1 MPARENAT
9 MEMAGAGTRP
19 SPRTSRGFAQA
30 ASLLMGC
37 LRVEPTGSHYA
48 VSWRLVASASPRMG
62 GAFAEGMIPGCGLGS
77 LGSGSTLDI
86 DSRPEAIDYDRDP
99 VSLSAV
105 RAVPD
110 MRSDAGSEDFD
121 PAVEAQE
128 EESPES
134 LGSGGSDGG
143 NGGNGGGTMGES
155 GLEATVRHQ
164 GETLKRLEGKI
175 DSGLKEQR
183 EANAALQQRI
193 DNGLKEQREA
203 SSALQQRIDNGLKE
217 QREASSALQQ
227 RIDNGLKEQR
237 EANAAL
243 LQKIDEGNSA
253 LRQKIDEGD
262 SALLQR
268 IDEGNSALRQK
279 IDEGDSALLQRID
292 EGNSALRQ
300 KIDEG
305 DSALLQRID
314 DGLKSQGES
323 HERKFRWILGGIGA
337 LTVAVIGATWSALA
351 ALFKMLLSSLLP

>member
-9 MEMAGAGTRP
+9 MKMAGAGARP
-19 SPRTSRGFAQA
+19 SPRTSRGFARA
-30 ASLLMGC
+30 ASRLMGC

-110 MRSDAGSEDFD
+110 TRSDAGSEDFD
-121 PAVEAQE
+121 PAVEGQE

-134 LGSGGSDGG
+134 LGSGGGDGG

-193 DNGLKEQREA
+193 DNGHSALQRRIDNGHSALQQRIDSGHSALQRRIDNGLKEQREA
-203 SSALQQRIDNGLKE
+203 SSALQQRIDSGLKE
-217 QREASSALQQ
+217 QREANSALQQ

-243 LQKIDEGNSA
+243 LQKIDDGN
-253 LRQKIDEGD
+253 
-262 SALLQR
+262 
-268 IDEGNSALRQK
+268 
-279 IDEGDSALLQRID
+279 
-292 EGNSALRQ
+292 
-300 KIDEG
+300 
-305 DSALLQRID
+305 SALLQRID
-314 DGLKSQGES
+314 DGLKIQGES